1 MATFINQTKISTE
14 TTRTLSRVNYLLEA
28 IGDNLER
35 LIKEYFSNNPT
46 GEAVA
51 LEVFKTL
58 GKHEIKRLAKEFGR
72 KVEEVKK
79 DIGIAVPIIGARLYS
94 AKKFQTYRNEKT
106 GKNSQR
112 KTPVNYRRSV
122 NIESYTPHR
131 IREVPTVEHIF
142 GIISSST
149 DGVRYQEDLRAE

>member
-14 TTRTLSRVNYLLEA
+14 TTRTISRINYLLEA
-28 IGDNLER
+28 IGDHLEV
-35 LIKEYFSNNPT
+35 LIKEYFSNNPN
-46 GEAVA
+46 GEAVT

-58 GKHEIKRLAKEFGR
+58 GKPEIKRLAKEFGK

-79 DIGIAVPIIGARLYS
+79 DIGMAVPIIGARLYS
-94 AKKFQTYRNEKT
+94 AEKFQTYRNMKT

-122 NIESYTPHR
+122 DIENYTPHR
-131 IREVPTVEHIF
+131 IKEVPTVDHIF

>member
-14 TTRTLSRVNYLLEA
+14 TNRTLSRVNYLLEA
-28 IGDNLER
+28 IGGHLEG
-35 LIKEYFSNNPT
+35 LIKEYFSNNPN
-46 GEAVA
+46 GETVA

-58 GKHEIKRLAKEFGR
+58 GRQEIKRLAKEFGR

-94 AKKFQTYRNEKT
+94 AEKFQTYRNIKT

-112 KTPVNYRRSV
+112 KTPVNYRKTV
-122 NIESYTPHR
+122 DIESYTPHR
-131 IREVPTVEHIF
+131 IKEIPTIDHVF
-142 GIISSST
+142 GIISSAT
-149 DGVRYQEDLRAE
+149 DGVRYQEDLRAD